1 MPDLLQ
7 QLYQQLLFTGGSQPP
22 FVLQK
27 IIDRLD
33 HHYTGIQAELHGCW
47 GSLPRLI
54 AAILNDKLSRPVLFI
69 TAHIPSSYEAQDDL
83 ETFANRA
90 VALFPAHEIHDI
102 DPDPT
107 GDVACERLRICQS
120 LIESVSPQAI
130 LVAPIA
136 ALMQPAPKPSFLEN
150 QSLTLQTG
158 QIPGEPVTTT
168 PQPCHSF
175 AALEDRS
182 ESFAQPVL
190 EQSEGLKGKLREESQ
205 SPENPM
211 GGMDYLIQW
220 LIDRDFQRAD
230 QVDMIGEFAARGGI
244 IDIYAPGTIVN
255 SAAASETTSTVAS
268 RPVRVEF
275 FGDEIE
281 SIRFFDLD
289 TQRSVKSV
297 ERISITG
304 CRKVQDSQN
313 NTHLFEYL
321 PPNCLVVL
329 EESTEI
335 IEVGRIFLDRTSPTP
350 ARSAVTSEHGCHSEE
365 RSDKE
370 SLSPDKK
377 QKHKN
382 NASSLYTVESLMKL
396 AQNFDLLHVNRFACQ
411 SGIDSLDLDS
421 QSVQRF
427 EGQASQGLAELV
439 KFARDNHVYFFCES
453 AAQQQRIGE
462 ILELNEPK
470 APAAKR
476 GIDVNASP
484 TLHLPVGLIHHGF
497 ALPQQK
503 LYLVSHH
510 ETFAQHQQHRRIRKV
525 KSIQAIDTFSDL
537 EKGDL
542 VVHVH
547 HGIGR
552 FRGLKTLDKNGR
564 KEEFLTLEF
573 AKRALVHVPA
583 SQIYLVHKYV
593 GCKTGRTKLARL
605 GSAAWEKQKTRVTE
619 AVEVLAAELIEIQA
633 VRQTTSG
640 IAYPP
645 DTTWQREF
653 EQSFPYQDT
662 DDQVSANTEI
672 KKDMQNSAPMDRLLC
687 GDVGYGKTEL
697 AIRSAFKAAEHGKQI
712 LVLVPTTVLADQHFR
727 TFTERLA
734 DFPFNVEVLSRFKTP
749 KQAKQIIKR
758 LAEGQVDILIGTHR
772 ILSGDIR
779 CKDLGL
785 VVIDEEQRF
794 GVEHKERL
802 KKMRSTVDVLTM
814 TATPIPRTLHLA
826 LLGVRNISSLTTPP
840 LDRRSI
846 VTEIVP
852 YSQDL
857 IRRAILQ
864 ELARDGQV
872 YFVHNRVYNIE
883 SVADSIQRLVPE
895 ARVIFAHG
903 QLGRRELE
911 NRMLDFVHQKAD
923 VLVCTTIIESGLDI
937 PNCNTIM
944 INDADRFG
952 LAELH
957 QLRGRVGRY
966 KNRAYAYML
975 LPKRRTINPVAAKRL
990 KAIEEYS
997 QLGAGFRIAL
1007 RDLEIRGAGNI
1018 LGIEQSGHIDAIG
1031 YELYCQLM
1039 AAAVRRHTEEGDM
1052 ATRSVAMPGID
1063 IESRFTHLELNLD
1076 CHIPRSYIGSDRQR
1090 MDVYRR
1096 LAAAV
1101 GRDDLDQLESDL
1113 ADLFGKPPV
1122 SVSQL
1127 LQLAEI
1133 RILARRL
1140 GIRSIIEKRP
1150 DLIFSIDKM
1159 STIQPLLRQPGDGSP
1174 TSKRTRWSIPDE
1186 NTAHLRLPENYF
1198 ETSITLLAI
1207 LRKLL
1212 TCDLT

>member
-1 MPDLLQ
+1 
-7 QLYQQLLFTGGSQPP
+7 
-22 FVLQK
+22 V
-27 IIDRLD
+27 
-33 HHYTGIQAELHGCW
+33 
-47 GSLPRLI
+47 
-54 AAILNDKLSRPVLFI
+54 NRPA
-69 TAHIPSSYEAQDDL
+69 T
-83 ETFANRA
+83 
-90 VALFPAHEIHDI
+90 LFPAHEIHEI
-102 DPDPT
+102 VPEPT
-107 GDVACERLRICQS
+107 SDVACERLRICQS
-120 LIESVSPQAI
+120 LIESISPHTILVSPI
-130 LVAPIA
+130 T
-136 ALMQPAPKPSFLEN
+136 ALMQPVPNPSFLEE
-150 QSLTLQTG
+150 QSLVLQTG
-158 QIPGEPVTTT
+158 QIPGEHIT
-168 PQPCHSF
+168 PLSESCHS
-175 AALEDRS
+175 ERS
-182 ESFAQPVL
+182 
-190 EQSEGLKGKLREESQ
+190 EESQ
-205 SPENPM
+205 SSENPM
-211 GGMDYLIQW
+211 GGMNYLIQW
-220 LIDRDFQRAD
+220 LIDHNFQRVD

-244 IDIYAPGTIVN
+244 IDIYAPGTITN
-255 SAAASETTSTVAS
+255 SATASETTSTVTS
-268 RPVRVEF
+268 QPVRVEF

-304 CRKVQDSQN
+304 CRKVQDIQN

-321 PPNCLVVL
+321 PRNCLVVL
-329 EESTEI
+329 EETTEI
-335 IEVGRIFLDRTSPTP
+335 VEVGRIFLERTGDAQDIEKSPY
-350 ARSAVTSEHGCHSEE
+350 
-365 RSDKE
+365 
-370 SLSPDKK
+370 
-377 QKHKN
+377 N
-382 NASSLYTVESLMKL
+382 YNVESIMKL

-411 SGIDSLDLDS
+411 TGIDTFDLDS

-427 EGQASQGLAELV
+427 EGQTTQGLAELV
-439 KFARDNHVYFFCES
+439 DLANDNHIYFFCES
-453 AAQQQRIGE
+453 GAQQQWIQE
-462 ILELNEPK
+462 ILQSKELPPK
-470 APAAKR
+470 
-476 GIDVNASP
+476 
-484 TLHLPVGLIHHGF
+484 LHLPVGLIHHGF
-497 ALPQQK
+497 NLPQHK

-510 ETFAQHQQHRRIRKV
+510 KIFAQHQQHRRIHKV

-552 FRGLKTLDKNGR
+552 FRGMKILDKDGR

-583 SQIYLVHKYV
+583 SQIHLVHKYV
-593 GCKTGRTKLARL
+593 GCKAGRHKLARL
-605 GSAAWEKQKTRVTE
+605 GSATWERQKTKVTE
-619 AVEVLAAELIEIQA
+619 AVEAMAAELIEIQA
-633 VRQTTSG
+633 IRQTTTG
-640 IAYPP
+640 ITYPP
-645 DTTWQREF
+645 DTIWQREF
-653 EQSFPYQDT
+653 EQSFLYQDT
-662 DDQVSANTEI
+662 DDQVIANTDI
-672 KKDMQNSAPMDRLLC
+672 KTDMQNSAPMDRLLC

-697 AIRSAFKAAEHGKQI
+697 AIRGVFKAVEHGKQV

-727 TFTERLA
+727 TFNERLA

-749 KQAKQIIKR
+749 KQAKLIIKR
-758 LAEGQVDILIGTHR
+758 LANGQVDVLIGTHR

-826 LLGVRNISSLTTPP
+826 LLGIRNISSLTTPP

-846 VTEIVP
+846 VTEIVS
-852 YSQDL
+852 YNKDL
-857 IRRAILQ
+857 IRRAILR
-864 ELARDGQV
+864 ELTRDGQV
-872 YFVHNRVYNIE
+872 YFVHNRVYNIQT
-883 SVADSIQRLVPE
+883 VADSIQKLVPE

-903 QLGRRELE
+903 QLSRSELE
-911 NRMLDFVHQKAD
+911 TRMLDFVHQKAD

-937 PNCNTIM
+937 PNCNTIL

-1018 LGIEQSGHIDAIG
+1018 LGIEQSGHIDAVG

-1039 AAAVRRHTEEGDM
+1039 AAAVRRHKDETGM
-1052 ATRSVAMPGID
+1052 HSKD
-1063 IESRFTHLELNLD
+1063 ILSRVTHLELNLD
-1076 CHIPRSYIGSDRQR
+1076 CHIPRSYIPSDRQR

-1096 LAAAV
+1096 LVAAD

-1113 ADLFGKPPV
+1113 IDLFGKPPV
-1122 SVSQL
+1122 SVVQL

-1133 RILARRL
+1133 RMLGSHL

-1150 DLIFSIDKM
+1150 DLIFSVDKM
-1159 STIQPLLRQPGDGSP
+1159 STIQPLLRRPGDGSP

-1198 ETSITLLAI
+1198 ETPSTILAI

-1212 TCDLT
+1212 ACD

>member
-7 QLYQQLLFTGGSQPP
+7 QLYQQLLFTADIQRPSILQHILELYTRQYLHFSTNSQSQFLPTQTE
-22 FVLQK
+22 V
-27 IIDRLD
+27 
-33 HHYTGIQAELHGCW
+33 HGCW

-54 AAILNDKLSRPVLFI
+54 TAILNDILARPVLFV
-69 TAHIPSSYEAQDDL
+69 TAHIPDSYEAQDDL
-83 ETFANRA
+83 ESFVNHH
-90 VALFPAHEIHDI
+90 VELFCAHEIHEI
-102 DPDPT
+102 NPDPT
-107 GDVACERLRICQS
+107 SDVACERLRICQS
-120 LIESVSPQAI
+120 LIESGSTNPI

-136 ALMQPAPKPSFLEN
+136 ALMQPVPNPSFLEN
-150 QSLTLQTG
+150 QSLALQTG
-158 QIPGEPVTTT
+158 QIPGEFAAP
-168 PQPCHSF
+168 PSKPCHS
-175 AALEDRS
+175 ERS
-182 ESFAQPVL
+182 
-190 EQSEGLKGKLREESQ
+190 EESQ
-205 SPENPM
+205 SSQNPM
-211 GGMDYLIQW
+211 DGMNYLIQW
-220 LIDRDFQRAD
+220 LIDHDFQRVD

-244 IDIYAPGTIVN
+244 IDIYAPATLTN
-255 SAAASETTSTVAS
+255 SATSSETTSTVTS
-268 RPVRVEF
+268 QPVRVEF

-289 TQRSVKSV
+289 TQRSAKSV

-304 CRKVQDSQN
+304 CQKVRDIKN

-335 IEVGRIFLDRTSPTP
+335 IEVGRIFLERTGD
-350 ARSAVTSEHGCHSEE
+350 VQDSEKSTYY
-365 RSDKE
+365 
-370 SLSPDKK
+370 
-377 QKHKN
+377 
-382 NASSLYTVESLMKL
+382 YTVESLMKL
-396 AQNFDLLHVNRFACQ
+396 AQNFDLLHINRFASQ
-411 SGIDSLDLDS
+411 TGINTFDLDS

-427 EGQASQGLAELV
+427 EGQTVQGLSELV
-439 KFARDNHVYFFCES
+439 ELAHDNHVYFFCES
-453 AAQQQRIGE
+453 GAQQQRIQE
-462 ILELNEPK
+462 ILQSEEPK
-470 APAAKR
+470 ELPPK
-476 GIDVNASP
+476 
-484 TLHLPVGLIHHGF
+484 LHLPVGLIHHGF
-497 ALPQQK
+497 ALPQHK

-510 ETFAQHQQHRRIRKV
+510 EIFAQHQQHRRIRKV

-552 FRGLKTLDKNGR
+552 FRGMKILTKNGR
-564 KEEFLTLEF
+564 QEEFLTLEY

-583 SQIYLVHKYV
+583 GQIYLVHKYV
-593 GCKTGRTKLARL
+593 GCKTGRPKLARL
-605 GSAAWEKQKTRVTE
+605 GSAAWEKQKTKVTK
-619 AVEVLAAELIEIQA
+619 AVEVWAAELIEIQA
-633 VRQTTSG
+633 IRKTTSG
-640 IAYPP
+640 ISYPS
-645 DTTWQREF
+645 DTTWQCEF

-662 DDQVSANTEI
+662 DDQVTANTDI
-672 KKDMQNSAPMDRLLC
+672 KTDMQNSAPMDRLLC

-697 AIRSAFKAAEHGKQI
+697 AIRSAFKAVEHGKQV

-727 TFTERLA
+727 TFAERLA

-758 LAEGQVDILIGTHR
+758 LTDGRVDILIGTHR

-785 VVIDEEQRF
+785 VIIDEEQRF
-794 GVEHKERL
+794 GVEHKERF

-826 LLGVRNISSLTTPP
+826 LLGIRNISSLTTPP

-852 YSQDL
+852 YDKDL
-857 IRRAILQ
+857 IRRAILR

-903 QLGRRELE
+903 QLPRRELE
-911 NRMLDFVHQKAD
+911 NRMLDFVHQKTD

-937 PNCNTIM
+937 PNCNTIL

-975 LPKRRTINPVAAKRL
+975 LPRRRTINPVAAKRL

-1018 LGIEQSGHIDAIG
+1018 LGIEQSGHIDAVG

-1039 AAAVRRHTEEGDM
+1039 AAAVRRHKD
-1052 ATRSVAMPGID
+1052 RVAPPPSAASAEKSPPRAGALQI
-1063 IESRFTHLELNLD
+1063 STHLELNLD
-1076 CHIPRSYIGSDRQR
+1076 CHIPRSYIPSDRQR

-1096 LAAAV
+1096 LAVAG
-1101 GRDDLDQLESDL
+1101 GRDDLDQLEKDL
-1113 ADLFGKPPV
+1113 IDLFGKPPV
-1122 SVSQL
+1122 SVLQL

-1133 RILARRL
+1133 RLLASRL

-1150 DLIFSIDKM
+1150 DLIFSVDKM
-1159 STIQPLLRQPGDGSP
+1159 YTIKPLLTRSGDGSP

-1198 ETSITLLAI
+1198 ETPSTLLAI

-1212 TCDLT
+1212 ARDQP

>member
-22 FVLQK
+22 FVLKK

-33 HHYTGIQAELHGCW
+33 HHYTGIQAELRGCW
-47 GSLPRLI
+47 GSLSRLI

-69 TAHIPSSYEAQDDL
+69 TAHIPDSYEAQDDL
-83 ETFANRA
+83 ESL
-90 VALFPAHEIHDI
+90 VKHPVELFCAHEIHETNWKNRLAG
-102 DPDPT
+102 PDPT
-107 GDVACERLRICQS
+107 SDVACERLRICQS
-120 LIESVSPQAI
+120 LIESVLEKPASRSPHTI

-136 ALMQPAPKPSFLEN
+136 ALMQPVPNPSFLED

-158 QIPGEPVTTT
+158 QIPGERVT
-168 PQPCHSF
+168 PSPEPCHS
-175 AALEDRS
+175 EHS
-182 ESFAQPVL
+182 EEFQSSEYPV
-190 EQSEGLKGKLREESQ
+190 
-205 SPENPM
+205 
-211 GGMDYLIQW
+211 GGMNFLIQW
-220 LIDRDFQRAD
+220 LIDHDFQRVD

-244 IDIYAPGTIVN
+244 IDIYAPGTITN
-255 SAAASETTSTVAS
+255 SATASESTSIVTS
-268 RPVRVEF
+268 QPVRVEF
-275 FGDEIE
+275 FGDVVE

-304 CRKVQDSQN
+304 CRKVRDSQN

-335 IEVGRIFLDRTSPTP
+335 TEVGRIFLERTGDTQD
-350 ARSAVTSEHGCHSEE
+350 SEKSTYH
-365 RSDKE
+365 
-370 SLSPDKK
+370 
-377 QKHKN
+377 
-382 NASSLYTVESLMKL
+382 YTVESLMKL
-396 AQNFDLLHVNRFACQ
+396 AQNFDLMHVNRFACQ
-411 SGIDSLDLDS
+411 TGIDSLDLDS

-427 EGQASQGLAELV
+427 EGQTSQGLWDLFDLAH
-439 KFARDNHVYFFCES
+439 DNHVYFFCES
-453 AAQQQRIGE
+453 VAQQQRIQE
-462 ILELNEPK
+462 ILQSRKPKEL
-470 APAAKR
+470 PAK
-476 GIDVNASP
+476 
-484 TLHLPVGLIHHGF
+484 LHLPVGLIHHGF
-497 ALPQQK
+497 ALPQHK

-510 ETFAQHQQHRRIRKV
+510 EIFAQYQQHRRIRKV

-537 EKGDL
+537 EKGDM

-552 FRGLKTLDKNGR
+552 FRGMKILTKNGR

-573 AKRALVHVPA
+573 AKRALVHIPA

-593 GCKTGRTKLARL
+593 GCKTGRSKLARL
-605 GSAAWEKQKTRVTE
+605 GSTAWEKQKTKVTE
-619 AVEVLAAELIEIQA
+619 AVEVLAAELIEIQT

-640 IAYPP
+640 ITYPT

-662 DDQVSANTEI
+662 DDQVSVNPDI

-697 AIRSAFKAAEHGKQI
+697 AIRSAFKAAEHGKQV

-749 KQAKQIIKR
+749 KQAKHIIKR

-772 ILSGDIR
+772 ILSSDIR

-826 LLGVRNISSLTTPP
+826 LLGIRNISSLTTPP

-852 YSQDL
+852 YNQDL
-857 IRRAILQ
+857 IRRAILR

-883 SVADSIQRLVPE
+883 SIKDSIQRLVPE

-937 PNCNTIM
+937 PNCNTIL

-966 KNRAYAYML
+966 KNRAHAYML
-975 LPKRRTINPVAAKRL
+975 LPRRRTINPVAAKRL

-1039 AAAVRRHTEEGDM
+1039 AAAVRRHTEEGGM
-1052 ATRSVAMPGID
+1052 ATRSLAMHRMD
-1063 IESRFTHLELNLD
+1063 IASRFTHLELNLD
-1076 CHIPRSYIGSDRQR
+1076 CHIPRSYIPSDRQR

-1096 LAAAV
+1096 LAAAG
-1101 GRDDLDQLESDL
+1101 GRDDLDQLENDL
-1113 ADLFGKPPV
+1113 VDLFGKPPV
-1122 SVSQL
+1122 SVLQL

-1133 RILARRL
+1133 RLLASRL

-1150 DLIFSIDKM
+1150 DLIFSVDKM
-1159 STIQPLLRQPGDGSP
+1159 STIQSLLRQPGDGSP

-1198 ETSITLLAI
+1198 EIPATLLAI

-1212 TCDLT
+1212 NTTCPDWHNRLTMIHLL

>member
-7 QLYQQLLFTGGSQPP
+7 QLYQQLFFTGGSQPP
-22 FVLQK
+22 FVLK
-27 IIDRLD
+27 NIIDRLD
-33 HHYTGIQAELHGCW
+33 RHYTGIQAELHGCW
-47 GSLPRLI
+47 GSLSRLI
-54 AAILNDKLSRPVLFI
+54 AAILNDKLSRPVLFV
-69 TAHIPSSYEAQDDL
+69 TAHIPDSYEAQDDL
-83 ETFANRA
+83 ESLINRP
-90 VALFPAHEIHDI
+90 VELFCAHEIHETNL
-102 DPDPT
+102 PNRLAGADPT
-107 GDVACERLRICQS
+107 SDVACERLRICQS
-120 LIESVSPQAI
+120 LIESILEKPVSRSSHTI

-136 ALMQPAPKPSFLEN
+136 ALMQPVPNPSFLED

-158 QIPGEPVTTT
+158 PATARSAVTRKIPGELVT
-168 PQPCHSF
+168 PPPEPCHS
-175 AALEDRS
+175 DRS
-182 ESFAQPVL
+182 E
-190 EQSEGLKGKLREESQ
+190 ESKY
-205 SPENPM
+205 SKNPA
-211 GGMDYLIQW
+211 GGMNFLIQW
-220 LIDRDFQRAD
+220 LIDHDFQRVD
-230 QVDMIGEFAARGGI
+230 QVDLVGEFAARGGI
-244 IDIYAPGTIVN
+244 IDIYAPGTIMN
-255 SAAASETTSTVAS
+255 SATASETTSTVSS

-304 CRKVQDSQN
+304 CRKIQDSQN

-321 PPNCLVVL
+321 PQNCLVVL

-335 IEVGRIFLDRTSPTP
+335 IEIGRIFLERTGDTQNREKSTY
-350 ARSAVTSEHGCHSEE
+350 H
-365 RSDKE
+365 
-370 SLSPDKK
+370 
-377 QKHKN
+377 
-382 NASSLYTVESLMKL
+382 YTVESLMKL

-411 SGIDSLDLDS
+411 TGVDSLDLNS

-427 EGQASQGLAELV
+427 EGHTSQGLWELV
-439 KFARDNHVYFFCES
+439 DLAHDNHVYFFCES
-453 AAQQQRIGE
+453 GAQQQRIQE
-462 ILELNEPK
+462 ILQSEEINKGGMATRSLPMQNEDKNMP
-470 APAAKR
+470 P
-476 GIDVNASP
+476 N
-484 TLHLPVGLIHHGF
+484 LHLPVGLIHHGF
-497 ALPQQK
+497 ALPQHK

-510 ETFAQHQQHRRIRKV
+510 EIFAQHQQHRRIRNV
-525 KSIQAIDTFSDL
+525 KSMQAIDTFSDL

-573 AKRALVHVPA
+573 AKRDLVHVPA

-593 GCKTGRTKLARL
+593 GCKTGRSKLARL
-605 GSAAWEKQKTRVTE
+605 GSATWEKQKNKVTE

-640 IAYPP
+640 ITYPL

-662 DDQVSANTEI
+662 DDQATANTDI
-672 KKDMQNSAPMDRLLC
+672 KTDMQNSAPMDRLLC

-697 AIRSAFKAAEHGKQI
+697 AIRSAFKAVEHGKQV

-749 KQAKQIIKR
+749 KQAKQIIMR
-758 LAEGQVDILIGTHR
+758 LADGKIDVLIGTHR

-794 GVEHKERL
+794 GVEHKEHL

-826 LLGVRNISSLTTPP
+826 LLGIRNISSLTTPP

-852 YSQDL
+852 YNQDL

-872 YFVHNRVYNIE
+872 YFVHNRVYTIE

-903 QLGRRELE
+903 QLPRRELE

-937 PNCNTIM
+937 PNCNTIL
-944 INDADRFG
+944 IHDADRFG

-966 KNRAYAYML
+966 KNRAHAYML
-975 LPKRRTINPVAAKRL
+975 LPRRRTINPVAAKRL

-1018 LGIEQSGHIDAIG
+1018 LGIEQSGHIDAVG

-1039 AAAVRRHTEEGDM
+1039 AAAVRRYQD
-1052 ATRSVAMPGID
+1052 RVAPPPSA
-1063 IESRFTHLELNLD
+1063 ESAEKLPPRAGALQISTHLELNLD
-1076 CHIPRSYIGSDRQR
+1076 CHIPRSYIPSDRQR

-1096 LAAAV
+1096 LAAAG
-1101 GRDDLDQLESDL
+1101 GRDDLDQLENDL
-1113 ADLFGKPPV
+1113 VDLFGNPPV
-1122 SVSQL
+1122 SVLQL

-1133 RILARRL
+1133 RLLASRL

-1150 DLIFSIDKM
+1150 DLIFSVDKL
-1159 STIQPLLRQPGDGSP
+1159 STIQPLLRRPGDDSP

-1186 NTAHLRLPENYF
+1186 KTAHLRLPENYF
-1198 ETSITLLAI
+1198 EIPSTLLAI

-1212 TCDLT
+1212 TCDT

>member
-7 QLYQQLLFTGGSQPP
+7 QLYKQLCFTDGSRPS
-22 FVLQK
+22 FDLQK
-27 IIDRLD
+27 ILDRLGR
-33 HHYTGIQAELHGCW
+33 HYTGVQAELRGYW
-47 GSLPRLI
+47 GSLSRLI
-54 AAILNDKLSRPVLFI
+54 AAILNDKLSRPVLFV
-69 TAHIPSSYEAQDDL
+69 TAHIPDSYEAQDDL
-83 ETFANRA
+83 ESLVSRP
-90 VALFPAHEIHDI
+90 VELFCAHEIHETDLPNRQAG
-102 DPDPT
+102 PDPT
-107 GDVACERLRICQS
+107 SDVACERLRICQS
-120 LIESVSPQAI
+120 LIESVSPHTI

-136 ALMQPAPKPSFLEN
+136 ALMQPVPNPSFLAD
-150 QSLTLQTG
+150 QSLNLQTG
-158 QIPGEPVTTT
+158 QIPSDSAT
-168 PQPCHSF
+168 PPSEPCHS
-175 AALEDRS
+175 ERS
-182 ESFAQPVL
+182 
-190 EQSEGLKGKLREESQ
+190 EESQ
-205 SPENPM
+205 PTENSTS
-211 GGMDYLIQW
+211 GMNFLIRW
-220 LIDRDFQRAD
+220 LIDNDFQRVD
-230 QVDMIGEFAARGGI
+230 QVDIIGEFAARGGI
-244 IDIYAPGTIVN
+244 IDIYAPGIIKKSVTDPEIP
-255 SAAASETTSTVAS
+255 STVTAQ
-268 RPVRVEF
+268 PVRVEF

-289 TQRSVKSV
+289 TQRSIKSV
-297 ERISITG
+297 NHISITG
-304 CRKVQDSQN
+304 CRKVQDKQN

-335 IEVGRIFLDRTSPTP
+335 IEVGRIFL
-350 ARSAVTSEHGCHSEE
+350 E
-365 RSDKE
+365 RSGDTQDSGESTCHYTAE
-370 SLSPDKK
+370 SLI
-377 QKHKN
+377 
-382 NASSLYTVESLMKL
+382 KL
-396 AQNFDLLHVNRFACQ
+396 AQKFDLLHVNRFACQ
-411 SGIDSLDLDS
+411 AGIDSWDLNS

-427 EGQASQGLAELV
+427 EGQTSQGLAELIDL
-439 KFARDNHVYFFCES
+439 ARDNHVFFCCES
-453 AAQQQRIGE
+453 GAQQQRIRE
-462 ILELNEPK
+462 ILLSDERKKLP
-470 APAAKR
+470 PY
-476 GIDVNASP
+476 
-484 TLHLPVGLIHHGF
+484 LHLPVGLIHHGF
-497 ALPQQK
+497 ALPQHK

-510 ETFAQHQQHRRIRKV
+510 EIFAQHQQHRRIRKV
-525 KSIQAIDTFSDL
+525 KSIQAIDAFSDL

-542 VVHVH
+542 VVHVD

-552 FRGLKTLDKNGR
+552 FRGMKILNKNGR
-564 KEEFLTLEF
+564 QEEFLTLEF

-593 GCKTGRTKLARL
+593 GCKTGRPKLARL
-605 GSAAWEKQKTRVTE
+605 GSVAWEKQKNKVIK

-633 VRQTTSG
+633 VRQTTPG
-640 IAYPP
+640 IAYST

-662 DDQVSANTEI
+662 DDQTSANIDI
-672 KKDMQNSAPMDRLLC
+672 KTDMQNSAPMDRLLC

-697 AIRSAFKAAEHGKQI
+697 AIRSAFKAAEYGKQV

-727 TFTERLA
+727 TFSERFA

-749 KQAKQIIKR
+749 KQAQQIIKR
-758 LAEGQVDILIGTHR
+758 LANGQIDILIGTHR
-772 ILSGDIR
+772 ILSPDIH

-785 VVIDEEQRF
+785 VIIDEEQRF

-826 LLGVRNISSLTTPP
+826 LLGIRNISSLTTPP

-852 YSQDL
+852 YNRDL
-857 IRRAILQ
+857 IRRAILR
-864 ELARDGQV
+864 ELNRDGQV
-872 YFVHNRVYNIE
+872 YFVHNRVNNIE
-883 SVADSIQRLVPE
+883 SVADSIRKLVPE

-903 QLGRRELE
+903 QLLRRELE
-911 NRMLDFVHQKAD
+911 IRMLNFVHHQAD

-937 PNCNTIM
+937 PNCNTIL

-1018 LGIEQSGHIDAIG
+1018 LGIEQSGHIDAVG

-1039 AAAVRRHTEEGDM
+1039 AAAVRRHTENGGM
-1052 ATRSVAMPGID
+1052 TTRSLAKQSMDDV
-1063 IESRFTHLELNLD
+1063 SSFTHLELNLD
-1076 CHIPRSYIGSDRQR
+1076 CHIPRSYISSDRQR

-1096 LAAAV
+1096 LASAT
-1101 GRDDLDQLESDL
+1101 GRSDLDQLENDL
-1113 ADLFGKPPV
+1113 EDLFGQPPV
-1122 SVSQL
+1122 SVLQL

-1133 RILARRL
+1133 RILASHL
-1140 GIRSIIEKRP
+1140 GIRNIIEKKP
-1150 DLIFSIDKM
+1150 DLIFSVDTM
-1159 STIQPLLRQPGDGSP
+1159 STIQPQLTHPGDGSP
-1174 TSKRTRWSIPDE
+1174 TSNQTRWSIPDA
-1186 NTAHLRLPENYF
+1186 NTAYLRLPENYF
-1198 ETSITLLAI
+1198 ETPSTLLAL

-1212 TCDLT
+1212 NTNRPDWHNRPSRIPMM